1 MHLKKGTREKDSG
14 SFFFCLNA
22 AYGVVPDGRSV
33 SIALTTAEVMPIIPA
48 CQALIARKDNVS
60 SQAWH
65 DLFGHGVI
73 YVGKKNNKAYGAGF
87 FYQYTFSI

>member
-14 SFFFCLNA
+14 SFFCLNA